1 MHERCNAFNKEMT
14 NKTSYLKS
22 TLKFC
27 IAGLFIPGF
36 TAIAIWGLQMGLG
49 LLGIECSTSWTVL
62 WTLTTIGMV
71 MVPLIFIQQMNKR
84 LSKGYN
90 LTTDKLTIFNL
101 IEYTFIQATLAI
113 FFTSGQTL
121 CYVSDGQNGLEFAF
135 TGWMALPFL
144 VVLSLL
150 FDNLR
155 ERKTDELKERKI
167 SNEPRLD

>member
-1 MHERCNAFNKEMT
+1 MTTNK
-14 NKTSYLKS
+14 KTSYIKS

-36 TAIAIWGLQMGLG
+36 TAIAILGLQMGLG
-49 LLGIECSTSWTVL
+49 LLGIECSTSWTIL
-62 WTLTTIGMV
+62 WTLTTIGLV
-71 MVPLIFIQQMNKR
+71 TAPFIFIRQMNKR
-84 LSKGYN
+84 LSEGYN
-90 LTTDKLTIFNL
+90 LTTDKLTIFNI
-101 IEYTFIQATLAI
+101 IEYTFIQATLAT

-144 VVLSLL
+144 VALSLL

-155 ERKTDELKERKI
+155 ERKTDEIREGKI
-167 SNEPRLD
+167 FNEPRLE

>member
-1 MHERCNAFNKEMT
+1 MTT
-14 NKTSYLKS
+14 NKKISYIKS

-36 TAIAIWGLQMGLG
+36 TAIAILGLQMGLG

-71 MVPLIFIQQMNKR
+71 TAPFIFVRQMNKR
-84 LSKGYN
+84 LSAGYN
-90 LTTDKLTIFNL
+90 LTTDKLTIFNI
-101 IEYTFIQATLAI
+101 IEYTFIQATLAT

-121 CYVSDGQNGLEFAF
+121 CYVSDGQNGLEFVF

-144 VVLSLL
+144 VALSLL

-155 ERKTDELKERKI
+155 ERKTDEIKEGKI
-167 SNEPRLD
+167 LNEPRLD

>member
-1 MHERCNAFNKEMT
+1 MT
-14 NKTSYLKS
+14 KKTSYIKS

-36 TAIAIWGLQMGLG
+36 TAIAILGLQMGLG

-62 WTLTTIGMV
+62 WTLTAIGMV
-71 MVPLIFIQQMNKR
+71 TAPFIFIRQMNKK

-90 LTTDKLTIFNL
+90 LTTDKLTIFNI
-101 IEYTFIQATLAI
+101 IEYTFIQATLAT
-113 FFTSGQTL
+113 FFTNGQTL

-144 VVLSLL
+144 VALSLL

-155 ERKTDELKERKI
+155 QRKTDEIKERI
-167 SNEPRLD
+167 VSNEPRLD